1 MSDTH
6 TNDKRAD
13 DAEHVKVLG
22 QADALIR
29 AVFAPAPGL
38 PPAELR
44 QALASTLKASAA
56 PTAAAAHGAPAELL
70 GELLGIGMA

>member
-22 QADALIR
+22 QEKQIDELKKE
-29 AVFAPAPGL
+29 VG
-38 PPAELR
+38 ELR
-44 QALASTLKASAA
+44 AALASALKASAA
-56 PTAAAAHGAPAELL
+56 PTAAAAHGAPRSDCTS
-70 GELLGIGMA
+70 